1 MITHVLLKLNYLH
14 LVLELLIAKINNF
27 VYLCFQIVTRLTI
40 EIEILCLQL
49 TIERLVK
56 HFLFI

>member
-1 MITHVLLKLNYLH
+1 MITHVLLELNYLH
-14 LVLELLIAKINNF
+14 LVLELSIAKINNF

-40 EIEILCLQL
+40 EIEILRLQFTL
-49 TIERLVK
+49 ERLIK